1 MPCLVEWENCAAPC
15 TEAMTPPD
23 WHKEK
28 ARQVTL
34 LRNGSRISIAQA
46 LRAKTAEPTIAQIDT
61 SSSLEHVAL
70 LALFEL
76 DANSN

>member
-1 MPCLVEWENCAAPC
+1 MAPPAC
-15 TEAMTPPD
+15 
-23 WHKEK
+23 HKEK
-28 ARQVTL
+28 AAQVTL

-46 LRAKTAEPTIAQIDT
+46 LRAKTAEPTMAQIDT

-76 DANSN
+76 DANSNPSRTN